1 MNGRAAVADE
11 VLGNV
16 TSALRARGMWART
29 LLLHSSDNGA
39 PSGLLSSGHSGNNWP
54 LRGGKGNLFEGST
67 EPRPESARQST
78 RVAVR
83 AETHHLSRSGVR
95 VPAFVA
101 GGFVPAAA
109 RGTQAGGYVHIC
121 DTTALEHLPLLL
133 RLCYFPFAAARIPLL
148 AAGDWYRTLLRLAG
162 VAEPTFVAPAGA
174 AAVVAARVVVAGVAV
189 GGRPGRGGGSG
200 GGRAASEAPPPL
212 RRAP

>member
-1 MNGRAAVADE
+1 MNGMAAVADE

-39 PSGLLSSGHSGNNWP
+39 PAGLLSSGHSGNNWP

-83 AETHHLSRSGVR
+83 AETHRLSRSGVR

-162 VAEPTFVAPAGA
+162 GQPDDAPEGLPPSDSLDVWDHLRTGGKRPSPRSQAPREPGACHTFILSYYVP
-174 AAVVAARVVVAGVAV
+174 
-189 GGRPGRGGGSG
+189 
-200 GGRAASEAPPPL
+200 
-212 RRAP
+212 